1 MVKMELLKLI
11 PKGRENAITR
21 QQLCNLTGWGDRKVR
36 GEIKKLVRDGYP
48 ILSLSESPGYWYSSD
63 IDEIE
68 RFLREVDSRNRSEYL
83 TTARLRRL
91 VNEARGE
98 NTVHVRAHTRRIH
111 KRDEIEGQVSI

>member
-1 MVKMELLKLI
+1 MQSDGM
-11 PKGRENAITR
+11 GRPQSKR
-21 QQLCNLTGWGDRKVR
+21 
-36 GEIKKLVRDGYP
+36 EIKKLVRDGYP